1 MAAGRDVDETAYA
14 QSLSKPL
21 DTQGGKQMADVI
33 TSQPE
38 SVAVAA
44 APAWATEIRKYAVE
58 AIGAFFLT
66 FVVVVSVL
74 SHSVFTPLAAGATL
88 MVMIYAGGHISG
100 GHYNPAVTMAAL
112 VRRRIGIGEAVGYW
126 IAQVVGG
133 VVAAVI
139 GRAVV
144 NPPAV
149 TTLTLT
155 GHAEAAAAV
164 VELLITFA
172 LCYVMLNVATSKD
185 QPGNGFFGLAI
196 GFTVTAGAF
205 AVGGISGGV
214 FNPAVALG
222 GATAGLFAW
231 STIWVYL
238 VVQLGAGIAAG
249 LAFLVLNPGDRLLRT
264 YTGGPNQAMHTESD
278 PA

>member
-44 APAWATEIRKYAVE
+44 APTLTTEIRKYAVE

-112 VRRRIGIGEAVGYW
+112 VRRRIGIGEA
-126 IAQVVGG
+126 
-133 VVAAVI
+133 
-139 GRAVV
+139 
-144 NPPAV
+144 
-149 TTLTLT
+149 
-155 GHAEAAAAV
+155 EAAAAV

-196 GFTVTAGAF
+196 GFTVAAGAF

-249 LAFLVLNPGDRLLRT
+249 LAFLALNPGDRLLRT
-264 YTGGPNQAMHTESD
+264 YTGGPNQARHAGSNPV
-278 PA
+278 PAPRGSN